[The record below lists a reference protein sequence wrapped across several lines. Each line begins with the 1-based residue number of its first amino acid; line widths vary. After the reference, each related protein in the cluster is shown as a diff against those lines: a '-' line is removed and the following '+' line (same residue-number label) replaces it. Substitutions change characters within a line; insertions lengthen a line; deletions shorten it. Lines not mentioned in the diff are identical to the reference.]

1 MLTSLLCFADD
12 DDAADAASW
21 ETIMRR
27 TAMIAEGTCT
37 AAEYRRVAA
46 EKATAMRI
54 SMAAFIGGPGQAA
67 ILAPFVTRARAN
79 ARRLR
84 QKS

>member
-1 MLTSLLCFADD
+1 
-12 DDAADAASW
+12 
-21 ETIMRR
+21 
-27 TAMIAEGTCT
+27 
-37 AAEYRRVAA
+37 VAA